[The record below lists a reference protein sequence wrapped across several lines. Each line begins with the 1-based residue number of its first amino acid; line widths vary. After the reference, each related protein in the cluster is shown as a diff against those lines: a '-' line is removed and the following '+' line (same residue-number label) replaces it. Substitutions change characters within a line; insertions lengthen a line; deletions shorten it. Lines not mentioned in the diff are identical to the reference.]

1 MTVFET
7 TQEEEI
13 KILSP
18 LFLISDSWLWALA
31 LYKPL
36 DSSWRGAQFLRHEP
50 TVVPSP
56 PTESKCHLSV
66 FSKLCL
72 HIFLF
77 GFGGQRRPRIWPAT
91 IGGVRIIMV
100 HIGWVLL
107 TTVWPHQL
115 MKLDKYQPPHRICY
129 SEQVSS
135 RETLL
140 LVYLSTGKLRVKKIV
155 KCLL

>member
-13 KILSP
+13 KVLSP
-18 LFLISDSWLWALA
+18 LYHISDSWLWALA

-56 PTESKCHLSV
+56 PTENKSHLSV

-72 HIFLF
+72 HIFCSASVGREGQDF
-77 GFGGQRRPRIWPAT
+77 GQQQLE
-91 IGGVRIIMV
+91 
-100 HIGWVLL
+100 VLEL
-107 TTVWPHQL
+107 
-115 MKLDKYQPPHRICY
+115 
-129 SEQVSS
+129 
-135 RETLL
+135 
-140 LVYLSTGKLRVKKIV
+140 
-155 KCLL
+155 